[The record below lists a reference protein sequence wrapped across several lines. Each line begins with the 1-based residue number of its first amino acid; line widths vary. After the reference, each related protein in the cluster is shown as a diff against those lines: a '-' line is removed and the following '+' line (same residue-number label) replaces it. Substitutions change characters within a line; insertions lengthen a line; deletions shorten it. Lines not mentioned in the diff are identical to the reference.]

1 MVDIVDK
8 THRQIF
14 CYNKDIG
21 HLFVPNLNARVMNE
35 TGGYFVKTNSSGFRS
50 NLEFKKK
57 KNSKPRILFFGDSN
71 TAADGVSNNE
81 RFSELVGEHFGAEV
95 YNFGLSGSGTDQQY
109 LIWKNYAQNI
119 EADLIVL
126 GILVE
131 NIERNR
137 VAYRES
143 INPFTKKNILIPKP
157 YFQINE
163 NKLILSNHPV
173 PRTTTN
179 LKNIDPQMVQWSI
192 PKGQEIIYKAVD
204 LWRKSK
210 IIKPINDN
218 FKPYLD
224 RLRSFLIKTA
234 YQPYKDYNKPN
245 SNSYLLMQKILDK
258 FINSLDPIPVVILPI
273 PTYHYYVD
281 GAKPIYKN
289 FFNNFNNTKKNI
301 YVLDLLKEIRT
312 LDYKKRQSLCFKED
326 KGHFC
331 QLGHQVISDF
341 LKREINDR
349 KILSNGKKNK
359 NFTIDQKPEKAPV
372 YIIGIS
378 SFYHDSAASL
388 IKDGE
393 IVAAAQEERFSRV
406 KNDRRFPISS
416 INYCLEKANIQQKDI
431 SAIVYYD
438 NAYLTFE
445 RMLWSFA
452 KSAPNSEEAWIK
464 SLPSWIQYKLYL
476 PRLIRKELNYNGK
489 ILHNLH
495 HRSHFASA
503 FFPSPFEKAAILTI
517 DGVGEWATASIGVG
531 EGNKLRMIKEMNFP
545 NSLGLFY
552 SAFTQFI
559 GFKVNSGEYKM
570 MGLAPY
576 GKPVYVDIILKKLI
590 FLKSDGSI
598 KINQKYFSYLN
609 GTVMTNEKFAD
620 LFGGPSRIPE
630 SNITQREMDI
640 ACSVQQVTEKIVLAM
655 ARYAKKI
662 TGMDYLCMS
671 GGVALNCVSNGNLY
685 REKIFKDIWIQ
696 PAAGD
701 AGSSLGCALD
711 AYYTYFKKSR
721 KLRKDGKPIQLGS
734 CWGPEW
740 NKDEIEAFLDTEN
753 AKYKYI
759 RDTHERNS
767 LIAKFLGSGK
777 VIGYFS
783 GRTEFGPRA
792 LGARSIIGDPRI
804 AEMQTKI
811 NLKIKYRESF
821 RPFAPAILAEETNQY
836 FETNK
841 KNPYMMFVEPVLK
854 NRRLKFTKANTEDM
868 LKIIKQPRSDIP
880 AVTHIDYSARVQTV
894 ERSDN
899 KEFYDL
905 IKSFQEL
912 TGCPLIINTSFNV
925 RGEPIV
931 NTPMDAYKCFMN
943 TEMDVLVLENCLLL
957 KKDQIQFDKKKWS
970 INNLN
975 KKKQMIKNNSLN
987 KRLKKIYNKYF
998 TNTLSHALEKKLE
1011 KDNELSCWINT
1022 INYNKPEEIFDIPKE
1037 LDDEN
1042 LDPQKMIKP
1051 LTKYWHNRSLEKI
1064 FEPMILKLLYLGK
1077 KYPLNKDIEERVS
1090 DKIYEMF

>member
-1 MVDIVDK
+1 MVDIIDK
-8 THRQIF
+8 TYRQIF

-21 HLFVPNLNARVMNE
+21 HLFVPNLNARIMNE
-35 TGGYFVKTNSSGFRS
+35 KGGYFVKTNSLGFRS

-57 KNSKPRILFFGDSN
+57 KDSKPRILFFGDSN

-81 RFSELVGEHFGAEV
+81 RFSELLGEYFGAEV

-109 LIWKNYAQNI
+109 LIWKNYAQNM

-126 GILVE
+126 GVLVE
-131 NIERNR
+131 NIQRNK

-143 INPFTKKNILIPKP
+143 INPFTKKSVLIPKP

-163 NKLILSNHPV
+163 NKLNLTNYPV
-173 PRTTTN
+173 PRTN
-179 LKNIDPQMVQWSI
+179 PSSSDIDPHMVQWTI
-192 PKGQEIIYKAVD
+192 PKDQEMIYKAVR

-210 IIKPINDN
+210 ITKPINDN
-218 FKPYLD
+218 FSPFLE
-224 RLRSFLIKTA
+224 RFRSFLIKTA
-234 YQPYKDYNKPN
+234 YQPYKDYDNPN
-245 SNSYLLMQKILDK
+245 SKGYFLMKEILSK
-258 FINSLDPIPVVILPI
+258 FINLLHPIPVIILPI

-281 GAKPIYKN
+281 GAKPIYKKLFGSFHN
-289 FFNNFNNTKKNI
+289 PKKNI
-301 YVLDLLKEIRT
+301 YVLDLLKEIKR
-312 LDYKKRQSLCFKED
+312 LDYKKRQSLCFEED

-331 QLGHQVISDF
+331 QFGHQVISNF
-341 LKREINDR
+341 LKKKISDL
-349 KILSNGKKNK
+349 KILPVQKKNK
-359 NFTIDQKPEKAPV
+359 NFITSHKPEKVPLYV
-372 YIIGIS
+372 LGIS

-393 IVAAAQEERFSRV
+393 IVAAAQEERFSRI

-416 INYCLEKANIQQKDI
+416 INYCLEKANIQQQDL

-452 KSAPNSEEAWIK
+452 KTAPNSEEAWIRFM
-464 SLPSWIQYKLYL
+464 PSWIQYKLFL
-476 PRLIRKELNYNGK
+476 PRLIRKELKYNGK

-503 FFPSPFEKAAILTI
+503 FFASPFKKAAILTV
-517 DGVGEWATASIGVG
+517 DGVGEWATASIGIG

-552 SAFTQFI
+552 SAFTQFT

-576 GKPVYVDIILKKLI
+576 GKSIYVDIILKKLI
-590 FLKSDGSI
+590 CVKSDGSI
-598 KINQKYFSYLN
+598 KINQKYFSYLK
-609 GTVMTNEKFAD
+609 GSVMTNEKFAD
-620 LFGGPSRIPE
+620 LFGGPAREPE
-630 SNITQREMDI
+630 SIITQREMDI
-640 ACSVQQVTEKIVLAM
+640 ACSVQKVTEKIILSM

-662 TGMDYLCMS
+662 TGAEYLCMS
-671 GGVALNCVSNGNLY
+671 GGVALNCVANGHLY
-685 REKIFKDIWIQ
+685 RENIFKDIWIQ

-711 AYYTYFKKSR
+711 AYYTYFKKNR
-721 KLRKDGKPIQLGS
+721 KLREDGKPLQLGS
-734 CWGPEW
+734 YWGPEW
-740 NKDEIEAFLDTEN
+740 NKEEIRAFLETEN
-753 AKYKYI
+753 AKYKSI
-759 RDTHERNS
+759 SDSNERNS
-767 LIAKFLGSGK
+767 LIASYLNSGK
-777 VIGYFS
+777 IIGYFS

-821 RPFAPAILAEETNQY
+821 RPFAPAVLADQANQY
-836 FETNK
+836 FEGSK
-841 KNPYMMFVEPVLK
+841 KTPYMMFVLPVLK
-854 NRRLKFTKANTEDM
+854 NRRLTFNRENIEDM

-880 AVTHIDYSARVQTV
+880 AVTHIDYSARVQTI
-894 ERSDN
+894 ERSDH

-905 IKSFQEL
+905 IKAFQKL
-912 TGCPLIINTSFNV
+912 TGCSVVINTSFNI

-931 NTPMDAYKCFMN
+931 NTPMDAYRCFMN
-943 TEMDVLVLENCLLL
+943 TEMDVLVLEHCLLL
-957 KKDQIQFDKKKWS
+957 KKDQIKFDKEKWS
-970 INNLN
+970 NSNLN
-975 KKKQMIKNNSLN
+975 KDKPKISKNFFSKK
-987 KRLKKIYNKYF
+987 LKKLYNKNF
-998 TNTLSHALEKKLE
+998 TSALRDTLENILQRK
-1011 KDNELSCWINT
+1011 NELSCWTDSINF
-1022 INYNKPEEIFDIPKE
+1022 NNSDKIFNIPVE
-1037 LDDEN
+1037 LDNEN
-1042 LDPQKMIKP
+1042 PDPQKMIKP
-1051 LTKYWHNRSLEKI
+1051 LIEYWHNNFFGKILE
-1064 FEPMILKLLYLGK
+1064 PTILRLLYLGK
-1077 KYPLNKDIEERVS
+1077 KYPLNKDTERTVS

>member
-21 HLFVPNLNARVMNE
+21 HLFVPNLNARIMNE
-35 TGGYFVKTNSSGFRS
+35 KGGYFVKTNSFGFRS

-57 KNSKPRILFFGDSN
+57 KNNKPRILFFGDSN

-81 RFSELVGEHFGAEV
+81 RFSELVGEYFGAEV

-126 GILVE
+126 GVLVE

-143 INPFTKKNILIPKP
+143 INPFTKKNVLIPKP

-163 NKLILSNHPV
+163 NKLNLKNHPV
-173 PRTTTN
+173 SRTIPN
-179 LKNIDPQMVQWSI
+179 LQDVDPQMVQWVI
-192 PKGQEIIYKAVD
+192 PKGQEMIYKAVN

-218 FKPYLD
+218 FRPFLD
-224 RLRSFLIKTA
+224 RFRSFLIKTA
-234 YQPYKDYNKPN
+234 YQPYKDYNK
-245 SNSYLLMQKILDK
+245 SNSKGYLLMKRILSE
-258 FINSLDPIPVVILPI
+258 FINSVHPIPVIILPI
-273 PTYHYYVD
+273 PTYHYYAD

-289 FFNNFNNTKKNI
+289 FFNNFHNPKKNI
-301 YVLDLLKEIRT
+301 HVLDLLKEIKF
-312 LDYKKRQSLCFKED
+312 LDYKKRQSLCFEED

-331 QLGHQVISDF
+331 QLGHKVISNY
-341 LKREINDR
+341 LTKEISNR
-349 KILSNGKKNK
+349 KILTVKKINK
-359 NFTIDQKPEKAPV
+359 NITINQKTKKDSLYV
-372 YIIGIS
+372 LGIS
-378 SFYHDSAASL
+378 AFYHDSAASL

-393 IVAAAQEERFSRV
+393 IIAAVQEERFSRI
-406 KNDRRFPISS
+406 KNDRRFPVSS
-416 INYCLEKANIQQKDI
+416 INYCLEKANIQQHDL

-452 KSAPNSEEAWIK
+452 KTAPNSEETWER
-464 SLPSWIQYKLYL
+464 SLPSWIQYKLSL
-476 PRLIRKELNYNGK
+476 PRLIRKELKYKGK
-489 ILHNLH
+489 IFHNFH

-503 FFPSPFEKAAILTI
+503 FFPSPFEKAAILTV

-531 EGNKLRMIKEMNFP
+531 EGNKLRMVKEMNFP

-576 GKPVYVDIILKKLI
+576 GRPVYVETILKKI
-590 FLKSDGSI
+590 ISLKEDGSI
-598 KINQKYFSYLN
+598 KINQKYFSYLK
-609 GTVMTNEKFAD
+609 GMVMTNKKFSD
-620 LFGGPSRIPE
+620 LFGGPAREPE
-630 SNITQREMDI
+630 STITQREMDI
-640 ACSVQQVTEKIVLAM
+640 ACSVQQVTEKIILYM

-662 TGMDYLCMS
+662 TGMEYLCMS
-671 GGVALNCVSNGNLY
+671 GGVALNCVANGKLY

-711 AYYTYFKKSR
+711 TYYTYFKKDR
-721 KLRKDGKPIQLGS
+721 KLREDGKPLQLGS
-734 CWGPEW
+734 YWGPEW
-740 NKDEIEAFLDTEN
+740 NKEEIKAFLDTEN
-753 AKYKYI
+753 AKYKTI
-759 RDTHERNS
+759 SDTKEKNS
-767 LIAKFLGSGK
+767 LIANYLKSGK

-821 RPFAPAILAEETNQY
+821 RPFAPAVLADQANQY
-836 FETNK
+836 FETSK

-854 NRRLKFTKANTEDM
+854 NRRLTFSRENTEDM
-868 LKIIKQPRSDIP
+868 LRIIKQPRSDIP

-894 ERSDN
+894 ERSDH
-899 KEFYDL
+899 KEFYEL
-905 IKSFQEL
+905 IKEFQKL
-912 TGCPLIINTSFNV
+912 TGCSVLINTSFNV

-931 NTPMDAYKCFMN
+931 NTPMDAYQCFMN
-943 TEMDVLVLENCLLL
+943 TEMDILVLEHCLLL
-957 KKDQIQFDKKKWS
+957 KKDQIKFDKEKWS
-970 INNLN
+970 SRNHN
-975 KKKQMIKNNSLN
+975 KSRNIIKKDFFSKE
-987 KRLKKIYNKYF
+987 LKKIYNKNF
-998 TNTLSHALEKKLE
+998 TKTLSDTLENILEKE
-1011 KDNELSCWINT
+1011 NELSCWVDSISHNNT
-1022 INYNKPEEIFDIPKE
+1022 DEIFNIPKE
-1037 LDDEN
+1037 FDEED

-1051 LTKYWHNRSLEKI
+1051 LIKYWHNHSFGKILE
-1064 FEPMILKLLYLGK
+1064 PTILQLLYLGK
-1077 KYPLNKDIEERVS
+1077 KYPLKKYSEEKVS